1 MATIAVQTEFTNV
14 VGVDIPSTVQSGGVL
29 PIDLTPESGYAL
41 TAVSVIW
48 YGEYGDEN
56 EETLTITDT
65 SHYSGVWNVPD
76 DISKYDD
83 IIIKATADQ
92 QKGITIIN
100 KCANTT
106 YEYTKLTDN
115 TYYFKLSPDDG
126 YKIDS
131 ATATYIN
138 TSGIEFTDNFDV
150 STTPATCS
158 VTTNEGT
165 ITLDGSTSEIT
176 KDVVINTS
184 FIGVTAKDLPTAA
197 NYGEVISIDLTPNE
211 GYKLVSAQIER
222 PNEYGETVSD
232 ILTISDPNHLA
243 TEYTMPSGYRY
254 GEITLVAVARLE
266 VDPLDKYGTINGYC
280 ATNAVLRTFAKNRF
294 FADSIGT
301 GSIVITSTIDLGS
314 YVVSLRK
321 MSFNVPKGSEE
332 NVYFGKYQ
340 FDVKAP
346 ILAQDIVTHKY
357 ESVKI
362 PTYSNTSHD
371 NTNIYNIYL
380 PFVGFKAIDGKY
392 NGAKLTIEYTVSC
405 VNGKGFVSL
414 YIDDV
419 LTYQYDCNVSQSIYY
434 ILSTDKVQTLGDTD
448 FSIDNNKGLTPYL
461 IAEHTNE
468 LPDKYPTDN
477 TTGVISTFEG
487 YSQFTDI
494 ELQPTANMTDSDYN
508 SIITL
513 LQSGVIL

>member
-1 MATIAVQTEFTNV
+1 MATIAVQTDFTNV
-14 VGVDIPSTVQSGGVL
+14 IGTDIPDTVQSGGVL
-29 PIDLTPESGYAL
+29 PIDLTPESGYTL
-41 TAVSVIW
+41 TAASVIW
-48 YGEYGDEN
+48 YGEYGDDN
-56 EETLTITDT
+56 EDSLTIPDT
-65 SHYSGVWNVPD
+65 THYSGTWNVPD

-83 IIIKATADQ
+83 ITIKATAT
-92 QKGITIIN
+92 QKKGVTIVN
-100 KCANTT
+100 KCPNTS

-115 TYYFKLSPDDG
+115 TYYFKLSPDSG

-138 TSGIEFTDNFDV
+138 TSGVEFTDDFDV
-150 STTPATCS
+150 STSPATCS

-197 NYGEVISIDLTPNE
+197 NYGEVIPIDLTPNE

-222 PNEYGETVSD
+222 PDEYGETVKD
-232 ILTISDPNHLA
+232 LLTISDPSHLS
-243 TEYTMPSGYRY
+243 TEYTLPSGYRY
-254 GEITLVAVARLE
+254 DEITLVAVARLE

-280 ATNAVLRTFAKNRF
+280 ATNEVLKTFAKNRF

-321 MSFNVPKGSEE
+321 MCFNVPHGSKET
-332 NVYFGKYQ
+332 VYFGKYQ

-346 ILAQDIVTHKY
+346 VLAQDIVTHKY
-357 ESVKI
+357 QSVKL
-362 PTYSNTSHD
+362 PTYSNTSHAND
-371 NTNIYNIYL
+371 NIYTVYL
-380 PFVGFKAIDGKY
+380 PFVGFKNIDGKY
-392 NGAKLTIEYTVSC
+392 NGATLTVEYTVSC

-414 YIDDV
+414 YVDDV
-419 LTYQYDCNVSQSIYY
+419 LTYQYDCNASQSIYY
-434 ILSTDKVQTLGDTD
+434 ILSTDKVQTLGDAD
-448 FSIDNNKGLTPYL
+448 FSIDNTKGLVPYL

-477 TTGVISTFEG
+477 TNAVIGTFTG

-494 ELQPTANMTDSDYN
+494 ELTPTANMMDSDYN
-508 SIITL
+508 SIIAL